1 MDYDRRPHSKYLILY
16 HIIFVTKY
24 RRKFLNL
31 IDIASIFRQIELVS
45 NFKIVEIG
53 VDVDHVHL
61 LIQSVPDLS
70 ISQIIRRMK
79 QVSTKLCWNQY
90 SGILRKFYWKKRIL
104 WSDGTFACTIGNVS
118 LATAR
123 EYIQKQG

>member
-16 HIIFVTKY
+16 HIIFVTRY
-24 RRKFLNL
+24 RRKILNI

-53 VDVDHVHL
+53 VDTDHVHL

-70 ISQIIRRMK
+70 
-79 QVSTKLCWNQY
+79 VS
-90 SGILRKFYWKKRIL
+90 
-104 WSDGTFACTIGNVS
+104 
-118 LATAR
+118 
-123 EYIQKQG
+123 

>member
-24 RRKFLNL
+24 RRKILNI

-53 VDVDHVHL
+53 VDTDHVHL

-70 ISQIIRRMK
+70 VSQIIRRIK
-79 QVSTKLCWNQY
+79 QVPTKLCWNQY

-104 WSDGTFACTIGNVS
+104 WSDGTFACTIWNVS

>member
-24 RRKFLNL
+24 RRKILNI

-53 VDVDHVHL
+53 VDTDHVHL

-70 ISQIIRRMK
+70 
-79 QVSTKLCWNQY
+79 VS
-90 SGILRKFYWKKRIL
+90 
-104 WSDGTFACTIGNVS
+104 
-118 LATAR
+118 
-123 EYIQKQG
+123 

>member
-16 HIIFVTKY
+16 HIIFVTRY
-24 RRKFLNL
+24 RRKILNI

-53 VDVDHVHL
+53 VDTDHVHL

-70 ISQIIRRMK
+70 VSQIIRRIK
-79 QVSTKLCWNQY
+79 QVPTKLCWNQY
-90 SGILRKFYWKKRIL
+90 SGILRKFYWKKQIL
-104 WSDGTFACTIGNVS
+104 WSDSMFACTIGNIS
-118 LATAR
+118 LAIAK

>member
-1 MDYDRRPHSKYLILY
+1 VDYDRRPHSKYLILY

-90 SGILRKFYWKKRIL
+90 SGILRKFYWKKQIL
-104 WSDGTFACTIGNVS
+104 WSDSMFACTIGNIS
-118 LATAR
+118 LAIAK

>member
-16 HIIFVTKY
+16 HIIFVTRY
-24 RRKFLNL
+24 RRKILNI

-53 VDVDHVHL
+53 VDTYHVHL

-70 ISQIIRRMK
+70 
-79 QVSTKLCWNQY
+79 VS
-90 SGILRKFYWKKRIL
+90 
-104 WSDGTFACTIGNVS
+104 
-118 LATAR
+118 
-123 EYIQKQG
+123 

>member
-31 IDIASIFRQIELVS
+31 IDIVSIFRQIELVS

-53 VDVDHVHL
+53 VDTDHVHL

-70 ISQIIRRMK
+70 
-79 QVSTKLCWNQY
+79 VS
-90 SGILRKFYWKKRIL
+90 
-104 WSDGTFACTIGNVS
+104 
-118 LATAR
+118 
-123 EYIQKQG
+123 

>member
-24 RRKFLNL
+24 RRKILNI
-31 IDIASIFRQIELVS
+31 IDIVSIFRQIELVS

-53 VDVDHVHL
+53 VDTDHVHL

-70 ISQIIRRMK
+70 
-79 QVSTKLCWNQY
+79 VS
-90 SGILRKFYWKKRIL
+90 
-104 WSDGTFACTIGNVS
+104 
-118 LATAR
+118 
-123 EYIQKQG
+123 

>member
-1 MDYDRRPHSKYLILY
+1 VDYDRRPHSKYLILY
-16 HIIFVTKY
+16 HIIFVTRY
-24 RRKFLNL
+24 RRKILNI

-53 VDVDHVHL
+53 VDTDHVHL

-70 ISQIIRRMK
+70 VSQIIRRIK
-79 QVSTKLCWNQY
+79 QVPTKLCWNQY

-104 WSDGTFACTIGNVS
+104 WSDSMFACTIGNIS
-118 LATAR
+118 LAIAK

>member
-1 MDYDRRPHSKYLILY
+1 
-16 HIIFVTKY
+16 VTKY

-31 IDIASIFRQIELVS
+31 IDIVSIFRQIELVS

-53 VDVDHVHL
+53 VDTDHVHL

-70 ISQIIRRMK
+70 VSQIIRRIK
-79 QVSTKLCWNQY
+79 QVPTKLCWNQY